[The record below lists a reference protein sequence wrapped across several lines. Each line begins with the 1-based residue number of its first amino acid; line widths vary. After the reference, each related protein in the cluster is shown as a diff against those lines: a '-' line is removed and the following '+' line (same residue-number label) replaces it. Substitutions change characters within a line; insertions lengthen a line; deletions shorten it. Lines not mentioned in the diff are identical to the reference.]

1 MKLRVITIIA
11 VVILV
16 IVGVVVTIFNIDSKQ
31 ENNENTSD
39 IINQNVINATN
50 ENANISSEN
59 NSIVETPQS
68 KEETF
73 VFEGKVA
80 NLPNQIVLKVN
91 EKQTIVDGR
100 RINLM
105 LQELEVDTTKIKETV
120 YSGGAIYTRYGNML
134 YGINFDEKLESYTS
148 SNLILTDI
156 NFEAGGDFGISIMGI
171 DEDSTINDVLGILG
185 TPNYNSDTY
194 PITDYKKGYLLKW
207 NDVKIDK
214 FTLDISAIFYK
225 DGEFK
230 SLSIDVK

>member
-1 MKLRVITIIA
+1 MKVRVITIIA
-11 VVILV
+11 VAILI

-59 NSIVETPQS
+59 NSIVETQT

-73 VFEGKVA
+73 VFEGKVP
-80 NLPNQIVLKVN
+80 NLPNQIILKVN

-171 DEDSTINDVLGILG
+171 DENSTINDVLGILG

-194 PITDYKKGYLLKW
+194 PINDYKKGYLLKW

>member
-1 MKLRVITIIA
+1 MKLRVITISA
-11 VVILV
+11 VAILV
-16 IVGVVVTIFNIDSKQ
+16 IVGIVVTIFNIDSKQ
-31 ENNENTSD
+31 ENNENISNM
-39 IINQNVINATN
+39 INQNSINTTN

-59 NSIVETPQS
+59 NSIVETQT

-80 NLPNQIVLKVN
+80 NLPNQIVLKIN

-120 YSGGAIYTRYGNML
+120 YGSGAIYTRYGNML
-134 YGINFDEKLESYTS
+134 CGINFDEKLESYTS
-148 SNLILTDI
+148 SKLILTDI

-171 DEDSTINDVLGILG
+171 DEDSTINDVLEILG